1 MGELSLDNILDGEDL
16 DLFGGVEVTDP
27 NENGNTE
34 NPNDEELFGNEN
46 NGNGTAEGQEE
57 EIDEENLFGDPES
70 VGSEENKGEGEHASS
85 EGNGTS
91 PNNENFFSSN
101 AKALAEEGVF
111 PDLDDE
117 TINNIKTAEDFRK
130 AIQDQLDKSLDE
142 QQKRVK
148 EALDNGVEPSQIKQY
163 ESTIS
168 QLDAITTESIEAEGE
183 QGEQL
188 RKQLIYI
195 DFLNKGFGK
204 ERALREVEK
213 SFKNGTDI
221 EDAQEALS
229 SNKAFYKDKYKE
241 LLEEA
246 KTNSENERK
255 ELQKRAAKLKEDMF
269 NEKNTFF
276 DGLTLTKETRKQAYD
291 AVSKPI
297 FRDPETG
304 DYMTA
309 VQKYESEHKAD
320 FLSKVGLLYVLT
332 DGFKSLDGLIK
343 GKVKEERKRG
353 LQDLERKLNNTS
365 RSANGNLNF
374 ASGVDDTNS
383 FLRSGVKLDI

>member
-16 DLFGGVEVTDP
+16 DLFSTGQEVDNP
-27 NENGNTE
+27 DENSN
-34 NPNDEELFGNEN
+34 NSEELFENEN
-46 NGNGTAEGQEE
+46 KENGTAEGQEE
-57 EIDEENLFGDPES
+57 EIDAEDLFGDPES
-70 VGSEENKGEGEHASS
+70 VGSEENKGEGEHTSS
-85 EGNGTS
+85 EGKGTS
-91 PNNENFFSSN
+91 PKNENFFSSN

-117 TINNIKTAEDFRK
+117 TINGIKTAEDFRK
-130 AIQDQLDKSLDE
+130 AIQDQIDKGLSE

-221 EDAQEALS
+221 EDAQEALA

-241 LLEEA
+241 LLDEA
-246 KTNSENERK
+246 KNNSEKEKK
-255 ELQKRAAKLKEDMF
+255 ELQQRAAKLKDDLF

-276 DGLTLTKETRKQAYD
+276 DGLTLTKETRKQAFD
-291 AVSKPI
+291 AVSRPI
-297 FRDPETG
+297 YKDPETG
-304 DYMTA
+304 DYLTA
-309 VQKYESEHKAD
+309 VQKYESEHKAE
-320 FLSKVGLLYVLT
+320 FLTKVGLLYVLT
-332 DGFKSLDGLIK
+332 DGFKSLDGLVK

-365 RSANGNLNF
+365 RSSNGNLNF
-374 ASGVDDTNS
+374 ASGVDDANS